1 MIYSIGRFILKLIY
15 TVLFRLEAVGRENI
29 PREGGVVLCCNHI
42 SNFDPPTLGIKIDR
56 KVRFMAKSEL
66 FDVPVLGP
74 VLKAVGAFPVKRGGV
89 SKESIKTALNILR
102 DGQVLG
108 IFPQG
113 SRHNDGGIGKK
124 GAASFAMRSDSAV
137 VPAAIIGEYK
147 MFRKMKIV
155 YGAPVNLDEFKG
167 DSSGEALERA
177 TEKIM
182 SKIDEMTKTGVPSQP

>member
-1 MIYSIGRFILKLIY
+1 MIYSICRGLLRFIY

-42 SNFDPPTLGIKIDR
+42 SNYDPPTLGIKIER

-66 FDVPVLGP
+66 FDIPVLGP

-89 SKESIKTALNILR
+89 SKESIKTALKILR

-113 SRHNDGGIGKK
+113 SRNNDGGIGKK
-124 GAASFAMRSDSAV
+124 GAASFALRSGSAV

-147 MFRKMKIV
+147 LFRKMKIV
-155 YGAPVNLDEFKG
+155 YGKPVNLDEFKDDPSG
-167 DSSGEALERA
+167 DALERA

-182 SKIDEMTKTGVPSQP
+182 SKIDEMTKTGIPSQP

>member
-1 MIYSIGRFILKLIY
+1 MIYSICRGLLRFIY

-42 SNFDPPTLGIKIDR
+42 SNYDPPTLGIKIER

-66 FDVPVLGP
+66 FDIPVLGP

-89 SKESIKTALNILR
+89 SKESIKTALKILR

-113 SRHNDGGIGKK
+113 SRNNDGGIGKK
-124 GAASFAMRSDSAV
+124 GAASFALRSGSVV

-147 MFRKMKIV
+147 LFRKMKIV
-155 YGAPVNLDEFKG
+155 YGKPVNLDEFKDDPSG
-167 DSSGEALERA
+167 DALERA

-182 SKIDEMTKTGVPSQP
+182 SKIDEMTKTGIPSQP